1 MARTPFIAGN
11 WKMHK
16 TVEEAEDYIQGLLPR
31 VYSADGVDV
40 AICVPFT
47 ALQAMVDST
56 RGSRVEVFAQNMHEA
71 DHGAFTGEV
80 SAPMLTEID
89 VHGVVLGHS
98 ERRQHFNETD
108 KALSQKMVTAFE
120 HGLKPIL
127 CVGETE
133 EERERGDTERKLR
146 HQVQEGLERLT
157 AEQIAE
163 VTVAYEPIWAIGTG
177 KVATPEQAQDAIA
190 FVRALIGDKAP
201 SAAPL
206 ARVLY
211 GGSVDARQ
219 RARAARAA
227 RRRRRARRRR
237 LAGARVVRAHRRC
250 RGAGR
255 RGVLVA
261 ASWRPRPRSASSSS
275 TAGGWRRPV
284 RATPSRSPTRR
295 SSTRSG
301 SATRTRR

>member
-1 MARTPFIAGN
+1 VPRTPFIAGN
-11 WKMHK
+11 WKMQK
-16 TVEEAEDYIQGLLPR
+16 TVQEAEDYIQGLLPR

-47 ALQAMVDST
+47 ALQAMVDSA

-71 DHGAFTGEV
+71 DHGAYTGEI
-80 SAPMLTEID
+80 SASMLTEID

-98 ERRQHFNETD
+98 ERREFFHETD
-108 KALSQKMVTAFE
+108 KALSHKMVTAFE

-157 AEQIAE
+157 AEQIAQ

-177 KVATPEQAQDAIA
+177 KVATSEQTQDAIA
-190 FVRALIGDKAP
+190 FIRALIGDKAP

-211 GGSVDARQ
+211 GGSVSPDSAPEL
-219 RARAARAA
+219 
-227 RRRRRARRRR
+227 
-237 LAGARVVRAHRRC
+237 LALPDVDGALIGGASLEPESFARVVDA
-250 RGAGR
+250 A
-255 RGVLVA
+255 VQVA
-261 ASWRPRPRSASSSS
+261 AAS
-275 TAGGWRRPV
+275 
-284 RATPSRSPTRR
+284 
-295 SSTRSG
+295 
-301 SATRTRR
+301 